1 MELSYVSTINRTY
14 LENNSDLTMKVRGSF
29 VSVVTAYEPD
39 DRESIPGRVVGIFSL
54 SPHSDCLLGPSTLL
68 SN

>member
-1 MELSYVSTINRTY
+1 MINGAINHTY
-14 LENNSDLTMKVRGSF
+14 LENNSDLTMKVRDSS

-39 DRESIPGRVVGIFSL
+39 DRKSIPGGVVGIFSL
-54 SPHSDCLLGPSTLL
+54 SPHSDWLLGPSSLL